1 MKTNKYSKLID
12 FGFSP
17 KTLMTLSESEIN
29 TLHRNLIESKKS
41 EPKESQTI
49 QTSITKYTPSEV
61 QDAKSKGKSI
71 PGGRAV
77 KMNPDGSMD
86 VTNEGEMSEG
96 KKKKNKKINP
106 FAICTS
112 QLGNEFGT
120 TERHLWNSKQNNK
133 YERCV
138 KAIKQSMNEN
148 KDITSVILENKIL
161 YLLEKHLKP
170 KMNKGELM
178 DLITKKTM
186 SKPIGKLGSIGVKEN
201 TETAPAKPKTKPGI
215 KTPPKPDKD
224 SPYRPK
230 TSPAPKARKEE
241 SKESAAATSSPAPAK
256 PTTKP
261 GIKTPPKPDKD
272 SPYRPKTSPAPKARK
287 TMPSWMSFDN
297 IGIKLKK

>member
-29 TLHRNLIESKKS
+29 TLHRNLIEGKKN
-41 EPKESQTI
+41 ETKESQTV
-49 QTSITKYTPSEV
+49 QTIITKYTASEV

-96 KKKKNKKINP
+96 KKKKTKKINP

-138 KAIKQSMNEN
+138 KAIKQSMNEG

-161 YLLEKHLKP
+161 YLLEKHSKP
-170 KMNKGELM
+170 KMNKGDLM

-186 SKPIGKLGSIGVKEN
+186 NKPIGTLGSIDVKEN
-201 TETAPAKPKTKPGI
+201 TKTAPTKPTTKPGT
-215 KTPPKPDKD
+215 KPTTKPDKD
-224 SPYRPK
+224 SPYKPK
-230 TSPAPKARKEE
+230 TSPAPKAKKEE
-241 SKESAAATSSPAPAK
+241 SKESVVANSPAPTK

-261 GIKTPPKPDKD
+261 GTKTPPKPDKG
-272 SPYRPKTSPAPKARK
+272 SPYKPKTSPNPKAK
-287 TMPSWMSFDN
+287 ETMPSWMSFDN

>member
-29 TLHRNLIESKKS
+29 TLHRNLIEGKKN
-41 EPKESQTI
+41 ETKEAQTI
-49 QTSITKYTPSEV
+49 QTSITKYTASEI
-61 QDAKSKGKSI
+61 QDAKGKGKSL
-71 PGGRAV
+71 PGGRAFKV
-77 KMNPDGSMD
+77 NSDGSID

-120 TERHLWNSKQNNK
+120 TERHLWNTKQNNK

-148 KDITSVILENKIL
+148 KNTTSVILEKKIL
-161 YLLEKHLKP
+161 SLLEKHSNP
-170 KMNKGELM
+170 KMKKGDLM
-178 DLITKKTM
+178 DLISKKTM
-186 SKPIGKLGSIGVKEN
+186 KKPIGTLGSIDVKEN
-201 TETAPAKPKTKPGI
+201 TKM
-215 KTPPKPDKD
+215 
-224 SPYRPK
+224 SP
-230 TSPAPKARKEE
+230 T
-241 SKESAAATSSPAPAK
+241 K

-272 SPYRPKTSPAPKARK
+272 SPYKPKTSPAPKAKKDEYKESVFANSPAPAKPTTKPGIKNPPKPDKGSPYKPKTSPAPKARK

-297 IGIKLKK
+297 IGIKLRK

>member
-1 MKTNKYSKLID
+1 MKTNKYSKLVD

-17 KTLMTLSESEIN
+17 KTLMTLSESEID
-29 TLHRNLIESKKS
+29 TLHRNLVEGKK
-41 EPKESQTI
+41 KETKEAQTI
-49 QTSITKYTPSEV
+49 QTSITKYSASEV
-61 QDAKSKGKSI
+61 QDAKSKGKAL

-77 KMNPDGSMD
+77 KMNADGSMD

-96 KKKKNKKINP
+96 KKKKTKKINP

-120 TERHLWNSKQNNK
+120 TERHMWNSKQNNK

-138 KAIKQSMNEN
+138 KAIKQSMNEG

-161 YLLEKHLKP
+161 YLLEKHSNA
-170 KMNKGELM
+170 KMKKGDLM
-178 DLITKKTM
+178 NLITKKTLN
-186 SKPIGKLGSIGVKEN
+186 KPIGTLGSIDVTENNTKE
-201 TETAPAKPKTKPGI
+201 APV
-215 KTPPKPDKD
+215 KTPVKTPSKPDKD
-224 SPYRPK
+224 SPYKPK
-230 TSPAPKARKEE
+230 TSPAPKARKSET
-241 SKESAAATSSPAPAK
+241 KESMVANSPAPTK

-272 SPYRPKTSPAPKARK
+272 SPYKPKTSPAPKARTNK
-287 TMPSWMSFDN
+287 ELPSWMSFDT